1 MPEDQAAALL
11 DQMCNKPGLEDP
23 NTYND
28 DPHQPTWAYDEAIFN
43 CPPDID
49 TYGFPNLS
57 QLPPSR
63 ELKSPQPYHEPRNRG
78 NNSKAD
84 SETVTRPGAS
94 TIQDLVNARHQQK
107 TNYESFADAIKA
119 RIPWMIAVFGD
130 PQPTTPTTPT
140 PPDPAEDKALVLELV
155 RAIKSTDYAKDNAN
169 MVAPFKILKKY
180 NDQRIEFVA
189 WYILVSNLL
198 VVLIAPLRHVHILH
212 RL

>member
-1 MPEDQAAALL
+1 
-11 DQMCNKPGLEDP
+11 
-23 NTYND
+23 
-28 DPHQPTWAYDEAIFN
+28 
-43 CPPDID
+43 
-49 TYGFPNLS
+49 
-57 QLPPSR
+57 
-63 ELKSPQPYHEPRNRG
+63 LKSPLPYHEPRNRG

-94 TIQDLVNARHQQK
+94 TIQDLVNERPSKK

-130 PQPTTPTTPT
+130 PQPTTPTTPN
-140 PPDPAEDKALVLELV
+140 PAEDKALVLELV